1 MGLLL
6 TSTMSNVLGSVTT
19 DVQVMVLGICK
30 FHVAALDGLVTIK
43 ARVPSKTME
52 VKRKITFK

>member
-1 MGLLL
+1 LKQKA
-6 TSTMSNVLGSVTT
+6 TY
-19 DVQVMVLGICK
+19 

-52 VKRKITFK
+52 VKSKITFK